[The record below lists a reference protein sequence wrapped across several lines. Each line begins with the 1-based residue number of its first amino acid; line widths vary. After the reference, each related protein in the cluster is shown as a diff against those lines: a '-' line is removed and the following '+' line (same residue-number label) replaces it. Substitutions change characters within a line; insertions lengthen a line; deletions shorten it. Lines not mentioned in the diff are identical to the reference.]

1 VSALI
6 RQAIAADAEAIARI
20 YEHYI
25 GRSSVTFE
33 EQPVTAEQMGR
44 RMAEVFASGFP
55 WLVAEEHGIIVG
67 YAYAGRWKDRDAY
80 RFCVES
86 TIYLTPAQSGRGLGK
101 ALYRPLIEQLRTL
114 GLHAA
119 VGCIALP
126 NEASVALHE
135 KLGFR
140 KVGHFSEV
148 GFKFGKWIDVG
159 YWQLLL

>member
-1 VSALI
+1 MSALI

-20 YEHYI
+20 YEHYVDKSCI
-25 GRSSVTFE
+25 TFE
-33 EQPVTAEQMGR
+33 ERAVSAAEIAA
-44 RMAEVFASGFP
+44 RMAEVFARGYP
-55 WLVAEEHGIIVG
+55 WLVVEQHAGVVG
-67 YAYAGRWKDRDAY
+67 YAYADTWKTRDAY

-86 TIYLTPAQSGRGLGK
+86 TIYLAPGLTGRGLGGM
-101 ALYRPLIEQLRTL
+101 LYRTLLDQLRPL
-114 GLHAA
+114 GLHVAIA
-119 VGCIALP
+119 VIALP